1 MKKDDCKDARNT
13 VVVALV
19 LWAGAVAAGTGAGVF
34 ARLPAEVIAALA
46 VFAAAYS
53 SATVTVDAR
62 VRAWLDRRD
71 LAAVGM
77 AILLLDGVLVAAGEA
92 FSAGEAAGAF
102 LPSSWAPLL
111 IFGAPLTVAL
121 GVTMLHR
128 LGSAP
133 GRAALR
139 RPGSKAPAQRRVAT

>member
-34 ARLPAEVIAALA
+34 ARLPTEVIAALA
-46 VFAAAYS
+46 LFAAAF
-53 SATVTVDAR
+53 SATTVAVDAR

-71 LAAVGM
+71 LAAAG
-77 AILLLDGVLVAAGEA
+77 ISLLLLDGVLVAAGEA
-92 FSAGEAAGAF
+92 FSAGKAAGAF
-102 LPSSWAPLL
+102 LPSPWAPLL
-111 IFGAPLTVAL
+111 LFGAPLTVAL
-121 GVTMLHR
+121 GVAMLRR
-128 LGSAP
+128 LGGAP